1 MSHLRSLLK
10 PGQML
15 HLPRVIVSA
24 FVSAEAEAQQ
34 VETPVKT
41 KSKVDH
47 ASVGLPC
54 LLAALSLS
62 FDTGPGSTATSLV
75 APVDSVNLFST
86 IPWLPTDCPCS
97 RRVRPIWPPM
107 PFPSRATPA
116 FALGSLTRATT
127 RTAATTRPFFVP
139 FPGRGPS
146 P

>member
-54 LLAALSLS
+54 LLAALSFS

-75 APVDSVNLFST
+75 APVDSVNLFSLLAHPRKAAEWET
-86 IPWLPTDCPCS
+86 S
-97 RRVRPIWPPM
+97 GVGNR
-107 PFPSRATPA
+107 F
-116 FALGSLTRATT
+116 TT
-127 RTAATTRPFFVP
+127 CCDSIGFE
-139 FPGRGPS
+139 
-146 P
+146 

>member
-62 FDTGPGSTATSLV
+62 FDTGPRSPATSLV
-75 APVDSVNLFST
+75 APVDSVNLFSLLAHPRNT
-86 IPWLPTDCPCS
+86 MGAGGIPASKQLCS
-97 RRVRPIWPPM
+97 HLV
-107 PFPSRATPA
+107 S
-116 FALGSLTRATT
+116 S
-127 RTAATTRPFFVP
+127 
-139 FPGRGPS
+139 S
-146 P
+146 NY